1 MHDLHDSSF
10 KLWFDHPRMVRD
22 LLRGFLP
29 ADLAGAFDFDTLEQM
44 SAQHVGDDLRQTRG
58 DMLWRVRF
66 RTEAAPEWLYL
77 LVLLEFQSTVDRHMA
92 ARVLAY
98 TGQTYLK
105 LIREDDTPMPDGKL
119 PPVLPIVIYNGRPR
133 WSAPEEVGETIAAV
147 EDGLAPFQPRQR
159 YLLIDEH
166 AMRAEDLPA
175 ANVVSAQIELEQG
188 SVASIPP
195 VLHELAGLLAGPRY
209 ASLRRGFAEWTR
221 RVVERSRPAAVD
233 PGLVGA
239 LKALEEAGDLGEMGS
254 LLAERI
260 DEYVE
265 EQIEKGIEQRVGQI
279 AEQRVEQLAEQIAEQ
294 RAQQIVEQRAEQ
306 IAEQRAQQIVEQ
318 RAQQL
323 AEQIVEHRAEQI
335 AEQRTRQLAK
345 QYLAEGLEQ
354 ERALVSRLAAR
365 KFDAETAARLAEL
378 LNRVDDPECL
388 AEIGEQVIDCATG
401 AELLA
406 RARRAAGQDRQP
418 ADRRRPQST
427 DGQAAP

>member
-1 MHDLHDSSF
+1 MHELHDSSF

-22 LLRGFLP
+22 LLHGFLP

-44 SAQHVGDDLRQTRG
+44 SAGYVGDDLRQTRG

-66 RTEAAPEWLYL
+66 RTGAAPEWLYL

-105 LIREDDTPMPDGKL
+105 LIREDDMPMADGKL

-147 EDGLAPFQPRQR
+147 GSALAPFQPRQR

-175 ANVVSAQIELEQG
+175 GNVVSAQIELEQG
-188 SVASIPP
+188 TVASLPP
-195 VLHELAGLLAGPRY
+195 VLRELAGLLAGPRY

-233 PGLVGA
+233 PELVGA

-265 EQIEKGIEQRVGQI
+265 EQIEKHT
-279 AEQRVEQLAEQIAEQ
+279 EQRVEQRLEQRVEERVEQRLEQRVAERLEQITEEVAE
-294 RAQQIVEQRAEQ
+294 RRAEQ
-306 IAEQRAQQIVEQ
+306 IAEQRAE
-318 RAQQL
+318 
-323 AEQIVEHRAEQI
+323 EI
-335 AEQRTRQLAK
+335 AEERTRQLAK

-354 ERALVSRLAAR
+354 ERALLSRLTAR

-378 LNRVDDPECL
+378 LSRVDDPERL

-406 RARRAAGQDRQP
+406 CARRAAGQDRQP
-418 ADRRRPQST
+418 ADRRPPQST
-427 DGQAAP
+427 GGQAAP

>member
-1 MHDLHDSSF
+1 MRHLHDSSF

-44 SAQHVGDDLRQTRG
+44 SAQYVGDDLRQSRG

-66 RTEAAPEWLYL
+66 RTEAMQEWLYL

-98 TGQTYLK
+98 TGQVYLK
-105 LIREDDTPMPDGKL
+105 LIRDDDTLMPDSKL

-147 EDGLAPFQPRQR
+147 GSGLAPFQPRQR

-166 AMRAEDLPA
+166 ALKAEDLPSG
-175 ANVVSAQIELEQG
+175 NVVSAQIELEQG
-188 SVASIPP
+188 SVAAMGP
-195 VLHELAGLLAGPRY
+195 VLHELASLLAGPRY

-221 RVVERSRPAAVD
+221 QVVERSRTAAVD
-233 PGLVGA
+233 SGLVGA
-239 LKALEEAGDLGEMGS
+239 LSALEETGDLGEMGS

-265 EQIEKGIEQRVGQI
+265 EQIEKGIERGIEKRAGQ
-279 AEQRVEQLAEQIAEQ
+279 L
-294 RAQQIVEQRAEQ
+294 VEQRAEQ
-306 IAEQRAQQIVEQ
+306 
-318 RAQQL
+318 L
-323 AEQIVEHRAEQI
+323 AEQYQS
-335 AEQRTRQLAK
+335 
-345 QYLAEGLEQ
+345 EGLEQ
-354 ERALVSRLAAR
+354 ERALLSRQAAR
-365 KFDAETAARLAEL
+365 KFDAETAARLAAL
-378 LNRVDDPECL
+378 LSRVGDPERL
-388 AEIGEQVIDCATG
+388 AEIGEQMIDCATG

-406 RARRAAGQDRQP
+406 HARRTAEQDR
-418 ADRRRPQST
+418 
-427 DGQAAP
+427 